1 MTNIDFNLDDKVEK
15 AMNDLL
21 VKEQD
26 FRKKTRPKRKSTNR
40 VEPEQLWKQLFEEN
54 LKKEGYIK

>member
-1 MTNIDFNLDDKVEK
+1 MKEIQFNLDDKVEK

-26 FRKKTRPKRKSTNR
+26 FRKKTRPKRKRTER